1 MNGADFVEKLMQQFE
16 CDTET
21 QLAEVLGQKQPTI
34 NNWKRREKITAT
46 VAAKAMRRLADRV
59 EVEAEEL
66 RDQLRARQVA
76 HSISALVEY
85 APIAVWHRPGNQNAQ
100 IKAAD
105 GYAHLD
111 IRKTLEDR
119 RGIYIFYSS
128 MCSPIYVGKANKTE
142 LWGECNDAFNRHL
155 KGDLS
160 RVNYPDVT
168 QKTRTQPK
176 LGRHTAK
183 VYEVA
188 SYVSAY
194 EVDKVLVDKVEALMI
209 RSFINQLANVKIENL
224 GEIEQGEI

>member
-1 MNGADFVEKLMQQFE
+1 MREFE
-16 CDTET
+16 CDTQK
-21 QLAEVLGQKQPTI
+21 QLADVLGVVQPTI
-34 NNWKRREKITAT
+34 NGWKRTDELNPMV
-46 VAAKAMRRLADRV
+46 VARAMRKLAERA
-59 EVEAEEL
+59 EEEAEDL

-85 APIAVWHRPGNQNAQ
+85 APIAAWNKPGNQIVQ

-105 GYAHLD
+105 GYGRLD
-111 IRKTLEDR
+111 IRNTLENK

-128 MCSPIYVGKANKTE
+128 MCSPIYVGKAKETK
-142 LWGECNDAFNRHL
+142 LWDECTSAFNRDL

-160 RVNYPDVT
+160 RVNHPDGVRKPPK
-168 QKTRTQPK
+168 QLK
-176 LGRHTAK
+176 LGRYPAR

-188 SYVSAY
+188 SYLSAY
-194 EVDKVLVDKVEALMI
+194 EIDKALVDKVEALMI